1 MVEYR
6 PGHGLG
12 LLYVREVG
20 GAGDHL
26 EARAGD
32 GVADELAVLWRG
44 RRIIGCGDDE
54 GRGPDLPEPVS
65 EVHVPDRRAAP
76 GVAFGVRPAQ
86 HRCRLLYGLGVRG
99 EELRGEPAYDD
110 AVYQCV
116 HTLFPC
122 DPDALVP
129 ELSWAE
135 QGRGAAEDEALDALH
150 PQPVEQRQ
158 GITPEVLDG
167 VQAGGNGRASVP
179 AVVVAQQPEP
189 LAQRGRPFVPHTQRR
204 AQGVSHDEH
213 GRLLGTLEQVMEL
226 DGGSLCHTRTSLPY
240 RVRARSTNAPAEPR

>member
-32 GVADELAVLWRG
+32 GVADELTVLWRG
-44 RRIIGCGDDE
+44 RGVFGGGDDE
-54 GRGPDLPEPVS
+54 GRGPDLLEPVS

-129 ELSWAE
+129 ELSGAE
-135 QGRGAAEDEALDALH
+135 QGRGAAEHEALDALGGLARQPHADH
-150 PQPVEQRQ
+150 PPDGEPAPREALYTQPVDQRQ
-158 GITPEVLDG
+158 GVAAEVLDG
-167 VQAGGNGRASVP
+167 VRAWGDRRAPVS
-179 AVVVAQQPEP
+179 AVVVAQHAEQI
-189 LAQRGRPFVPHTQRR
+189 AHRGRLFV
-204 AQGVSHDEH
+204 
-213 GRLLGTLEQVMEL
+213 
-226 DGGSLCHTRTSLPY
+226 
-240 RVRARSTNAPAEPR
+240 